1 MDTSFMTICLVLVG
15 IIFIP
20 FFLFN
25 MSGKSASKKVKEAAK
40 ALSTKN
46 KLTISQ
52 SELWGNSYIG
62 IDEKEQKIVF
72 LKFSENEIYERV
84 VAISSIKDCMILEQ
98 RKFFKVKNKKDS
110 HLEKLDLKITL
121 KSGQPFELNFYD
133 ETLNYSED
141 FEVKRIEKWK
151 SLINQFLTVDEKAK
165 QVA

>member
-1 MDTSFMTICLVLVG
+1 MDTSVLIMCLILVG

-25 MSGKSASKKVKEAAK
+25 ISGKSTSKKVKEAAQ
-40 ALSTKN
+40 AVSAKN
-46 KLTISQ
+46 QLNISQ

-62 IDEKEQKIVF
+62 IDENERKLLF
-72 LKFSENEIYERV
+72 LKFSEKEMYERMV
-84 VAISSIKDCMILEQ
+84 VISAIKECTILEQ
-98 RKFFKVKNKKDS
+98 RKFFKVKDKKDS

-121 KSGQPFELNFYD
+121 KSGKHFELNFYD

-151 SLINQFLTVDEKAK
+151 LLIHQLITTENNVK

>member
-1 MDTSFMTICLVLVG
+1 MDTSFITICLVLVG

-98 RKFFKVKNKKDS
+98 RKFFKVKNNKDS

>member
-1 MDTSFMTICLVLVG
+1 MDTSFITICLVLVG

-121 KSGQPFELNFYD
+121 KSGQSFELNFYD
-133 ETLNYSED
+133 EKLNYSED
-141 FEVKRIEKWK
+141 FEVKRVQKWK
-151 SLINQFLTVDEKAK
+151 SLINQFLTIDEKAK

>member
-1 MDTSFMTICLVLVG
+1 MDTSFITICLVLVG

-25 MSGKSASKKVKEAAK
+25 MSGKSDSKKVKEAAK

-110 HLEKLDLKITL
+110 HLEKLDLKLTL
-121 KSGQPFELNFYD
+121 KSGQSFELNFYD

-151 SLINQFLTVDEKAK
+151 ALINQFLTVDEKVK

>member
-1 MDTSFMTICLVLVG
+1 MDTSVITICLVLVG

-25 MSGKSASKKVKEAAK
+25 MSGKSTSKKVEEAAK
-40 ALSTKN
+40 ALNTKN
-46 KLTISQ
+46 QLTISQ
-52 SELWGNSYIG
+52 SELWGNAYIG
-62 IDEKEQKIVF
+62 IDENKQKLVF
-72 LKFSENEIYERV
+72 LKFSEKETYERV
-84 VAISSIKDCMILEQ
+84 VAISSVKDCMILEQ

-121 KSGQPFELNFYD
+121 KSGQYFELNFYD

-151 SLINQFLTVDEKAK
+151 MLINQLITLESNVK

>member
-1 MDTSFMTICLVLVG
+1 MDTSFITICLVLVG

-25 MSGKSASKKVKEAAK
+25 MSGKSDSKKVKEAAK

-62 IDEKEQKIVF
+62 IDEIEHKIVF

-151 SLINQFLTVDEKAK
+151 SLLNQFLTVDEKAK

>member
-1 MDTSFMTICLVLVG
+1 MDTSFITICLVLVG

-72 LKFSENEIYERV
+72 LKFSENEIYEHV

-141 FEVKRIEKWK
+141 FEVKRVQKWK
-151 SLINQFLTVDEKAK
+151 SLINQFLTIDEKAK